1 MSIKEKISKIE
12 KSHHQDLLC
21 ASILNIQL
29 TAQEMLKRDSLCR
42 AEIVHLIGLIQEN
55 VNAIEK
61 HYNSIK
67 VV

>member
-12 KSHHQDLLC
+12 KSHHHSLLE
-21 ASILNIQL
+21 AAILNIQL
-29 TAQEMLKRDSLCR
+29 TAQEMFKRDSLCR
-42 AEIVHLIGLIQEN
+42 QEIIHLIGLIQEN